1 MDQKTG
7 DTVGEMQKVD
17 VLQAVRMFTYNG
29 AYASF
34 EENVK
39 GSLEPGKLADVV
51 ILDQDLLTWPAEQV
65 RMSRCA
71 IRSSAARLFTPGTKV
86 RGFPCGV
93 CGVTALCLSGFA
105 RGLWSLRLDVCT
117 DRDSYG
123 FGSAL
128 RYVGER
134 SLFLLPERPSSWA
147 PPILT
152 PSSRRAFSGVPLPD
166 PRFQAGNRLSTAISC
181 GRRLFLQAL
190 FRRKHGCSRCGRA

>member
-1 MDQKTG
+1 
-7 DTVGEMQKVD
+7 
-17 VLQAVRMFTYNG
+17 
-29 AYASF
+29 
-34 EENVK
+34 
-39 GSLEPGKLADVV
+39 
-51 ILDQDLLTWPAEQV
+51 
-65 RMSRCA
+65 MSRCA

-134 SLFLLPERPSSWA
+134 SLLSAAHLDAFFPARLLRGPSPLIRVSKQGTA
-147 PPILT
+147 CQPPFHAADG
-152 PSSRRAFSGVPLPD
+152 SSRRRFSAGSMAAPDAAAPDFTKTGPVWIGSLSSGRQKNRVWCRPSPAKRVLPL
-166 PRFQAGNRLSTAISC
+166 
-181 GRRLFLQAL
+181 
-190 FRRKHGCSRCGRA
+190 

>member
-1 MDQKTG
+1 
-7 DTVGEMQKVD
+7 
-17 VLQAVRMFTYNG
+17 
-29 AYASF
+29 
-34 EENVK
+34 
-39 GSLEPGKLADVV
+39 
-51 ILDQDLLTWPAEQV
+51 
-65 RMSRCA
+65 MSRCA

-134 SLFLLPERPSSWA
+134 SLLSFFLNGLPSWA

-152 PSSRRAFSGVPLPD
+152 PSSRRAFSGVPLPWSAFPSREPPVNRRFMRQTALPAGAFPPEAWLLQMR
-166 PRFQAGNRLSTAISC
+166 PRLILQ
-181 GRRLFLQAL
+181 RRVLF
-190 FRRKHGCSRCGRA
+190 G

>member
-1 MDQKTG
+1 
-7 DTVGEMQKVD
+7 
-17 VLQAVRMFTYNG
+17 
-29 AYASF
+29 
-34 EENVK
+34 
-39 GSLEPGKLADVV
+39 
-51 ILDQDLLTWPAEQV
+51 
-65 RMSRCA
+65 MSRCA

-134 SLFLLPERPSSWA
+134 SLLSFFLNCLPSWA

-152 PSSRRAFSGVPLPD
+152 PSSRRAFFPARLLRGPSPLIRVSKQGTACQPPFHAADGSSRRRFSAESMAAPD
-166 PRFQAGNRLSTAISC
+166 AAASDFTKTSPV
-181 GRRLFLQAL
+181 
-190 FRRKHGCSRCGRA
+190 